1 MSEHPFIAL
10 DIGGVCLE
18 IRPER
23 CFGLLGYRSIGEVP
37 PALLAGVE
45 RYERG
50 RIGEAEFLA
59 LFRDATGSDLSDDFI
74 RSAWNAILAAE
85 MPGMAELVRELQAA
99 GTDIVLFS
107 DTSPLHMTEFRRRF
121 EIARLLPDGVYSFV
135 VGARKPD
142 PAMFAALEA
151 DYGKPSLYVD
161 DRELCLSGAKA
172 FGWPV
177 CRFESVKQLRSV
189 LQERDLL

>member
-1 MSEHPFIAL
+1 
-10 DIGGVCLE
+10 
-18 IRPER
+18 
-23 CFGLLGYRSIGEVP
+23 
-37 PALLAGVE
+37 
-45 RYERG
+45 
-50 RIGEAEFLA
+50 
-59 LFRDATGSDLSDDFI
+59 
-74 RSAWNAILAAE
+74 
-85 MPGMAELVRELQAA
+85 MAELVRELQAA